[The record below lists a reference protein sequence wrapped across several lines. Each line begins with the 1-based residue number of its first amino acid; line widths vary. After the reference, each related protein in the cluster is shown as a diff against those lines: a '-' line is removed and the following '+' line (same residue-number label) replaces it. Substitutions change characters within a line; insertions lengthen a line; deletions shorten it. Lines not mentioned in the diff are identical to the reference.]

1 MDIYKYT
8 ILIMRLSNKKI
19 MISWKK
25 LIFFIEVCSDFYVK
39 DLISYLLS
47 SRYAKYQGKKNRSII
62 SKVNKIK
69 YPYFTLH
76 THFMPVLLN
85 STISV
90 TNCKNLNNLR

>member
-47 SRYAKYQGKKNRSII
+47 SRYAKYQGKKPIDHI
-62 SKVNKIK
+62 QGKQNKISFF
-69 YPYFTLH
+69 YTSYSFYA
-76 THFMPVLLN
+76 
-85 STISV
+85 STF
-90 TNCKNLNNLR
+90 KFNNFCDELQKSK